1 MPLTVDFMLYIRLFL
16 EFCRVGLFS
25 VGGGLATI
33 PFLTDLG
40 ERTGWFSP
48 GDLANMIAI
57 SESTPGPMGVN
68 MATYVGFHTGGVVG
82 GVVAT
87 LGLVSSS
94 IVIILVIAG
103 FLEKFRQSKVVDG
116 VFYGLRAASVALIT
130 AALLQVAKIALLFH
144 ETAGPEMA
152 PGSVVPVY
160 EMFYWPAII
169 LAVVIFVLVKFTPL
183 KKLHPICFIGLAALV
198 GAVLQM

>member
-1 MPLTVDFMLYIRLFL
+1 MTLLRLFF

-40 ERTGWFSP
+40 ERTGWFTP

-68 MATYVGFHTGGVVG
+68 MATYVGFHTAGVFGGVI
-82 GVVAT
+82 AT
-87 LGLVSSS
+87 LGLIFPS

-103 FLEKFRQSKVVDG
+103 FLEKFRQSKAVDA

-130 AALLQVAKIALLFH
+130 AALLQVAKIALFRP
-144 ETAGPEMA
+144 AQGPESA
-152 PGSVVPVY
+152 FTYYPNPVP
-160 EMFYWPAII
+160 IL

-183 KKLHPICFIGLAALV
+183 KKLHPICFIGLAALA
-198 GAVLQM
+198 GIIFRM

>member
-1 MPLTVDFMLYIRLFL
+1 MELVKILVQLFF

-40 ERTGWFSP
+40 ERTKWFDP

-68 MATYVGFHTGGVVG
+68 MATYVGFHTAGVLGGVA
-82 GVVAT
+82 AT
-87 LGLVSSS
+87 LGLIFPSV
-94 IVIILVIAG
+94 VIILIIAG
-103 FLEKFRQSKVVDG
+103 FLQRFRQSKAVDG

-130 AALLQVAKIALLFH
+130 AALLQVAKIALMFH
-144 ETAGPEMA
+144 EVAVDGAAVDTQL
-152 PGSVVPVY
+152 
-160 EMFYWPAII
+160 FYWPAII
-169 LAVVIFVLVKFTPL
+169 LAVVVFALVKYSPA
-183 KKLHPICFIGLAALV
+183 KKLHPICFIGLAALAGIV
-198 GAVLQM
+198 FQM

>member
-1 MPLTVDFMLYIRLFL
+1 MVLLRLFF

-40 ERTGWFSP
+40 ERTGWFGP

-68 MATYVGFHTGGVVG
+68 MATYVGFHTAGVLGGAI
-82 GVVAT
+82 AT
-87 LGLVSSS
+87 LGLIFPSVA
-94 IVIILVIAG
+94 IILIIAG
-103 FLEKFRQSKVVDG
+103 FLQKFRQSKAVDA
-116 VFYGLRAASVALIT
+116 VFYGLRAASVALIS
-130 AALLQVAKIALLFH
+130 AALLQVAKIALLV
-144 ETAGPEMA
+144 
-152 PGSVVPVY
+152 PGHPAESLSY
-160 EMFYWPAII
+160 LLNFNAII
-169 LAVVIFVLVKFTPL
+169 LTVVIFVLVKFSPL

-198 GAVLQM
+198 GIILQM

>member
-1 MPLTVDFMLYIRLFL
+1 MPFTVDFMLYIRLFL

-40 ERTGWFSP
+40 ERTGWFNP

-68 MATYVGFHTGGVVG
+68 MATYVGFHTGGVAG

-144 ETAGPEMA
+144 EV
-152 PGSVVPVY
+152 PGMDGSI
-160 EMFYWPAII
+160 ETQLFYWPAII
-169 LAVVIFVLVKFTPL
+169 LAVAIFVLVKFTPA
-183 KKLHPICFIGLAALV
+183 KKLHPICFIGLAALA
-198 GAVLQM
+198 GAVFQM